1 MNLSLRPSGFIGL
14 NSDRIWFAA
23 IRLKI
28 HRVTLQVSTSK
39 YGHEVEGWL
48 VMHACMHELTG
59 AESVEAVETAWF
71 WPQQLSSVS
80 NSRQLAG

>member
-59 AESVEAVETAWF
+59 TESVEAVEMAWF
-71 WPQQLSSVS
+71 WPQQLSGVS